1 MGKAWIAHR
10 LFSYVTHNWRGRP
23 FVSRQGVAN
32 VIGAVPSQ
40 GGSSIQAEGDER
52 AYAPGRKLTATRLEG
67 PASELA
73 EFRGEWN
80 YTLRPRSPRH
90 GPSLL

>member
-1 MGKAWIAHR
+1 MSQAWSGHR

-40 GGSSIQAEGDER
+40 GGSRIQANWDER
-52 AYAPGRKLTATRLEG
+52 AYAPARKVTATRMEG
-67 PASELA
+67 LSSELA
-73 EFRGEWN
+73 DFHGEWN
-80 YTLRPRSPRH
+80 DTLCPRSPGH
-90 GPSLL
+90 GPGLL